1 MKKQKGC
8 TTLVGL
14 IVIII
19 AIAILAAF
27 AASRYMKFRSETNT
41 ATTWYL
47 KSSIKS
53 AAELVHYVAKIQ
65 IAAGTLSHP
74 VHPNGITV
82 MLDDTNIAVTT
93 ACGNITPGDCLY
105 PDSVDAGIVAALK
118 GLASGDYTISNSAT
132 RTSIRVSK
140 AGAPANCFVTYD
152 IRSGTPVVTAT
163 TSGC

>member
-14 IVIII
+14 IIL
-19 AIAILAAF
+19 AIVLAILAAF

-53 AAELVHYVAKIQ
+53 AAKLVYCVAKAQ

-74 VHPNGITV
+74 VHPNGVTV
-82 MLDDTNIAVTT
+82 NAVKT
-93 ACGNITPGDCLY
+93 ACGKTILGDCLY

-118 GLASGDYTISNSAT
+118 NLAPGDYTIGNST
-132 RTSIRVSK
+132 SRTSIQISK
-140 AGAPANCFVTYD
+140 TGAPANCFVTYD
-152 IRSGTPVVTAT
+152 IRSGTPVITAT